1 MDFFSSDMGFIVNRV
16 LPEDPYTI
24 YSFVNPACTALEEI
38 GSFEEYCIGHYG
50 QEWIESIQEEIEY
63 GQIPVTEKAHPICDE
78 EFIKAEDGYIYRI
91 EFSRKDQSH
100 FFADVILVYQI
111 SVSSRRGDMNS
122 TRNFEQWYRLRNI
135 FEIRSNLYSIL
146 ECSVSIYHKEDAN
159 PGLPMSKYLVPV
171 LSADGIEEEAE
182 NLLMQYYPEAML
194 QLPVDGELLAERMGL
209 QVIALPFS
217 DEEKIMGKAIFNDT
231 DIRLN
236 TTAGEKIMR
245 IHPRTIVVNSNYEQ
259 NRNQWN
265 TIIIHE
271 CCHFYEHDLFIWG
284 QTQYNEQLVG
294 IDCPITRGRY
304 PLQGKSPL
312 FWAERQAR
320 MMTYRVK
327 MNKHVTRAKVREYRQ
342 QYWRAHP
349 NGSEEEQFEETIYR
363 LAKFFGVS
371 RQAARNRLVEVGF
384 PEAQGL
390 MNSVDGKYI
399 HPFYYLKG
407 VLQGNQTFLIGVK
420 DAVQL
425 YARSEKFREL
435 INSGAYIYLE
445 GRFCINQPEYI
456 VIGEDGKPRF
466 TEYARLHTEVCCLRF
481 DRDGKYGNPSYSWGE
496 LHLED
501 RTSFTTN
508 GVWCPQNTE

>member
-1 MDFFSSDMGFIVNRV
+1 
-16 LPEDPYTI
+16 
-24 YSFVNPACTALEEI
+24 
-38 GSFEEYCIGHYG
+38 
-50 QEWIESIQEEIEY
+50 
-63 GQIPVTEKAHPICDE
+63 
-78 EFIKAEDGYIYRI
+78 
-91 EFSRKDQSH
+91 
-100 FFADVILVYQI
+100 
-111 SVSSRRGDMNS
+111 
-122 TRNFEQWYRLRNI
+122 
-135 FEIRSNLYSIL
+135 
-146 ECSVSIYHKEDAN
+146 
-159 PGLPMSKYLVPV
+159 MSKYLVPV

-327 MNKHVTRAKVREYRQ
+327 MNKHVTRAKAREYRQ

-349 NGSEEEQFEETIYR
+349 KAPT
-363 LAKFFGVS
+363 
-371 RQAARNRLVEVGF
+371 
-384 PEAQGL
+384 
-390 MNSVDGKYI
+390 DG
-399 HPFYYLKG
+399 
-407 VLQGNQTFLIGVK
+407 
-420 DAVQL
+420 
-425 YARSEKFREL
+425 
-435 INSGAYIYLE
+435 
-445 GRFCINQPEYI
+445 
-456 VIGEDGKPRF
+456 
-466 TEYARLHTEVCCLRF
+466 
-481 DRDGKYGNPSYSWGE
+481 
-496 LHLED
+496 
-501 RTSFTTN
+501 
-508 GVWCPQNTE
+508 